1 MIESTLRAALFCP
14 GRGSYT
20 AASLGT
26 LDRSHPFTQRADAL
40 RAEFGLALLTELDG
54 APSFKPALH
63 LAPANVSALIY
74 VATMQDAEIATST
87 HRLVAVGGN
96 SLGWYTALA
105 VGGALSFDD
114 GFRLVQTMALEQEAF
129 QSSHGGGQILF
140 PIVGDDWRVDATR
153 VAAVADVLERSNGEL
168 LRSIRLGGFEVLA
181 GSDAGIAHGM
191 AQLPPTKFGKN
202 AFPLQL
208 AQHGPYHTRFVFS
221 VAAAAARRLEGL
233 AFRAPRVTLVDGR
246 GARFSPWDTDVD
258 ALRAYTLGTQV
269 TTPFD
274 FDASVCVALR
284 EFGPQ
289 RIVLPGPG
297 NTLGSIVGQILIAE
311 GFAGITDRASFER
324 HAEFIVSMRR

>member
-1 MIESTLRAALFCP
+1 MTTSTLRAALFCP

-26 LDRSHPFTQRADAL
+26 LDRAHPFTQRADAL
-40 RAEFGLALLTELDG
+40 RDEFGLAPLTELDG

-74 VATMQDAEIATST
+74 VATMQDAEIAASM

-129 QSSHGGGQILF
+129 QSSHGGGQLLF
-140 PIVGDDWRVDATR
+140 PIVGDDWRVDAAR

-181 GSDAGIAHGM
+181 GTDAGIAHGM

-208 AQHGPYHTRFVFS
+208 AQHGPYHTRFVEP
-221 VAAAAARRLEGL
+221 VATAAARRLEGL

-274 FDASVCVALR
+274 FDASVRVALR

-311 GFAGITDRASFER
+311 GFAGITDRASFEQR
-324 HAEFIVSMRR
+324 AEFVASMRR